1 MRKLAA
7 RAPAF
12 VTLCVSAT
20 LLSACAAQEPAA
32 PSLSPTPNELA
43 NAIEL
48 TAARGT
54 TAITVTIES
63 DTETLTGTGSTSM
76 TSPKGSITWNS
87 SNSNTGIWTE
97 LQTRKALYSFI
108 DDTWFAAPPGTFTPT
123 SAALSP
129 LDGLNE
135 LVANSDNPFSGTLPL
150 TIESGL
156 NFSEEELVNLPS
168 ECPPEISV
176 SIELDTNGGINRIT
190 KEFMCPD
197 YDRFSVTELTGF
209 GITVTVTEPTDAI
222 EVPGNQ

>member
-1 MRKLAA
+1 MRKHAA
-7 RAPAF
+7 LVRILL
-12 VTLCVSAT
+12 TSCVSAI
-20 LLSACAAQEPAA
+20 LLSACATQQPAA

-54 TAITVTIES
+54 TAIAVTIES
-63 DTETLTGTGSTSM
+63 DLETLTGTGSTSM
-76 TSPKGSITWNS
+76 TSPKGTISWKS
-87 SNSNTGIWTE
+87 SNNETGTWTE

-135 LVANSDNPFSGTLPL
+135 LVADSDNPFSGTLPL

-156 NFSEEELVNLPS
+156 NFSEEELVNLPT
-168 ECPPEISV
+168 ECPPEVSV
-176 SIELDTNGGINRIT
+176 NIELDAAGVINRIT